1 MGLLDGINSILFVFG
16 PSPTLFAGSGSL
28 FSKSGKI
35 IQFVNGRNVCKIS
48 QNSVHL
54 YCVKIC
60 RNYLDSSQIFCT
72 FALELKTMATIT
84 IKP

>member
-1 MGLLDGINSILFVFG
+1 M
-16 PSPTLFAGSGSL
+16 
-28 FSKSGKI
+28 
-35 IQFVNGRNVCKIS
+35 QFVNGRNVCEIL
-48 QNSVHL
+48 QNNVHL